1 VVVKED
7 DMYQKRVPKGTPRRG
22 GQFAEGRKP
31 QGGEL
36 TESRTSEMLEELSTG
51 VRELSSSEKWT
62 EYLDTQSKFHSYS
75 FGNTVLI
82 LRQCPQAS
90 RVAGYKRW
98 QELGR
103 QVKKGEHKIWILA
116 PMIKNVKSEDGDLE
130 KEQRRL
136 VGFRGVGVFDE
147 SQTEGDPL
155 PTIAPELE
163 GVAPEGQFQSLADVA
178 TSFGFS
184 VEKVEDS
191 VIGAANGDCDPV
203 AKHIRV
209 KASNSGQQQVKTLA
223 HELGHAL
230 LHTVDNDLPRDHKEI
245 EAESVAYIVSKVLG
259 IDSSGYSFGY
269 VTSWSK
275 GDPDEAEKK
284 IKDSGTRIQKAAHQI
299 IESFAKAEK

>member
-1 VVVKED
+1 
-7 DMYQKRVPKGTPRRG
+7 MYQKRVPKGTPRRG